1 MKREMLFSMKLL
13 SGHSSNTA
21 EKYHEFRKKS
31 YLCIVAQCTE
41 TLHHAT
47 LSVSTSVELWTP
59 TSWQDSFPIV
69 CFEANIFKGKGTF
82 ESHLKQKMSDTLV
95 WLLIHTM
102 NNVCYCTDPFSLT
115 WICYVAHRQMRHG
128 K

>member
-21 EKYHEFRKKS
+21 VKHHEFRKKR
-31 YLCIVAQCTE
+31 YLCIIAQCTE

-82 ESHLKQKMSDTLV
+82 ESTHK
-95 WLLIHTM
+95 
-102 NNVCYCTDPFSLT
+102 
-115 WICYVAHRQMRHG
+115 
-128 K
+128 